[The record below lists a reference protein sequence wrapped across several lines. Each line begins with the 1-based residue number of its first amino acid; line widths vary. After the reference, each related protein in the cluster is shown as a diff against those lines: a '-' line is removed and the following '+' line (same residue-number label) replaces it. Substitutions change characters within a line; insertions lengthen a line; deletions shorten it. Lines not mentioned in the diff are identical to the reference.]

1 MMFKNKGSSS
11 DTSKYRA
18 LCMLN
23 HSYKLL
29 SVWLLLRLVK
39 ETDLFLSQSQA
50 GFRKNRGTRDNVAI
64 LRLLIDSVLEIGS
77 SCVLTF
83 VDFAAAFDT
92 VSHKL
97 LDEALAEAGA
107 SDKSRALFRAIY

>member
-1 MMFKNKGSSS
+1 MVHIFSHNI
-11 DTSKYRA
+11 
-18 LCMLN
+18 
-23 HSYKLL
+23 
-29 SVWLLLRLVK
+29 
-39 ETDLFLSQSQA
+39 
-50 GFRKNRGTRDNVAI
+50 AI
-64 LRLLIDSVLEIGS
+64 LRFLIDSLLEIGS

-107 SDKSRALFRAIY
+107 SDKSRALFQGDILESEW